1 MNIPTFL
8 AFFTSLGI
16 WFQLTTT
23 LLEQKFLLTSSLS
36 GLGPSLLLV
45 ALSAWAAIW
54 LTVNF
59 VYTFHYLESLKHVRM
74 CREQT
79 VLCRLKKEARR
90 DEDDLD
96 LEPSRERDS
105 DT

>member
-1 MNIPTFL
+1 MGMPY
-8 AFFTSLGI
+8 
-16 WFQLTTT
+16 
-23 LLEQKFLLTSSLS
+23 K
-36 GLGPSLLLV
+36 LV
-45 ALSAWAAIW
+45 EPL
-54 LTVNF
+54 
-59 VYTFHYLESLKHVRM
+59 